1 MAKAKPKA
9 AANKAKTAVLAAQ
22 MKAKPKKPNPFEL
35 KGSKGHFD
43 TIGKRVSGK
52 KRNVI
57 QARQDAVN
65 RRKKTLLVEY
75 RQLRKANTFVDRRFG
90 ESNPDL
96 TETDKGIARLQAQR
110 MKEERKKK
118 KRGAKFTLSD
128 GDGGDGGGLTHLGR
142 SLADDIRGFMD
153 RPEFDDLDEEMVED
167 LVAQYHFGGGGDA
180 EGNAEVGGEEDAQ
193 ARGPDGKPKTRKQIM
208 EEIIAKSRMYRALK
222 AKQREEDEAALET
235 INEEFKELVRSAGL
249 SSLIKAPGENKG
261 VKVKAD
267 NPEDAAYDVAAR
279 ELAFE
284 SKGAAGDRTLSPE
297 ELLEK
302 ERQRLE
308 KLEKERLKRM
318 RGADEEEGD
327 DDDEEDDEEEDGA
340 DPRRKRRREMPS
352 GDSLGD
358 DYDSEGEDDEDE
370 NDDEEAVDANGYAA
384 GAAEVSDL
392 DRRRMKAAAGNHP
405 LQESF
410 RAAAAALA
418 KKYGVEAPKNPYLDE
433 GEEEGEEDGDEEEGE
448 DEEEEEDEGASGGG
462 SSSSGEGETEEDE
475 DAEEEQL
482 EQRRNPAHP
491 PSTSRPGHGSSG
503 GDPMAKARGV
513 AAAEARSKK
522 GTGPGSAVAAKPLDG
537 PMDLPYTIPVP
548 SSYNEF
554 ATLVNGRPAEDL
566 HTAISR
572 IRAFNAVTLAADSKR
587 KMQEFYGILVQHFVM
602 EASTSPLP
610 VASLDTLTRVL
621 LELTPEVPYYAATV
635 ARARLGRMAE
645 QLTVALA
652 ALGGV
657 AAREAAGVAVAAATA
672 ASTPASPWP
681 SSRVVLQ
688 LRLFLTLFPISD
700 RRHPVLT
707 PLALL
712 IGKYLHQCIVSN
724 PHEAAVGLCLCGLM
738 THMAAPAHRTT
749 PEPLVF
755 LRDCLGA
762 FLPEGPAGHGAPSQQ
777 KVGSSAGGGN
787 GHPKLA
793 SSGAKRKGGLQPAIG
808 FSGGEAPEHTQ
819 QHQQQRDPDAFVR
832 FAPGLLALSTKGPA
846 TEAPPPLGLY
856 EVLAMSASDPRVSTD
871 AFKLGLFRIA
881 MCAVRRAAALTSKS
895 GLVCFE
901 QLFAPLVS
909 VVSELKRIEHQLPE
923 ELRLLRGEI
932 YRQLSDA
939 SVSCVAS
946 RRPMVHATRARATT
960 AAVREF
966 NPRFEDGF
974 VSGRDYD
981 PDRQRVETRR
991 LKRAIVKE
999 RRGAIRELRRD
1010 AVFMAEERDR
1020 ETARVDAERLESE
1033 RRFYSELQRQ
1043 EADMRSGGQGGM
1055 NPHLKKKRR

>member
-9 AANKAKTAVLAAQ
+9 AAKKAKTAVLAAQ

-35 KGSKGHFD
+35 KGTKGHFD

-52 KRNVI
+52 KQNVI
-57 QARQDAVN
+57 QARQEAVN

-90 ESNPDL
+90 ESNPEL

-110 MKEERKKK
+110 MKDERKRK

-128 GDGGDGGGLTHLGR
+128 GDGGDGEGLTHLGR
-142 SLADDIRGFMD
+142 SLADDIRGLMD

-167 LVAQYHFGGGGDA
+167 LVAQYHFGGGGDK
-180 EGNAEVGGEEDAQ
+180 EGNAEQGGEEGTQ

-222 AKQREEDEAALET
+222 AKQREEDEAALEA

-249 SSLIKAPGENKG
+249 ASLVKAPGENKG
-261 VKVKAD
+261 LKVKAD

-318 RGADEEEGD
+318 RGADEED
-327 DDDEEDDEEEDGA
+327 DDEDDEEEEGGG

-352 GDSLGD
+352 GDALGD
-358 DYDSEGEDDEDE
+358 DYESEGEDDKDEDR
-370 NDDEEAVDANGYAA
+370 DDEA
-384 GAAEVSDL
+384 GDEDGDTAGLTEL

-405 LQESF
+405 LQEGF
-410 RAAAAALA
+410 RAAAASLA

-433 GEEEGEEDGDEEEGE
+433 GEDES
-448 DEEEEEDEGASGGG
+448 EEDEGEEGSGDDDESEDVSGG
-462 SSSSGEGETEEDE
+462 SSSGGEGESEEDE

-491 PSTSRPGHGSSG
+491 PSTSLPGHGDG
-503 GDPMAKARGV
+503 GEEPKVKPRG
-513 AAAEARSKK
+513 A
-522 GTGPGSAVAAKPLDG
+522 AVAAMSRKGPGPGGAVAARQVDG
-537 PMDLPYTIPVP
+537 PIDLPYTIPVP

-572 IRAFNAVTLAADSKR
+572 IRAFNAVALAADSKR

-602 EASTSPLP
+602 EASRSPLP
-610 VASLDTLTRVL
+610 VPSLDTLTRVL

-635 ARARLGRMAE
+635 ARARLGRMVE
-645 QLTVALA
+645 QLTAALA

-657 AAREAAGVAVAAATA
+657 TAREAAGVAVAATTA
-672 ASTPASPWP
+672 ASAPASPWP
-681 SSRVVLQ
+681 SSRVVMQ
-688 LRLFLTLFPISD
+688 LRLFSMLFPISD

-707 PLALL
+707 PAALL
-712 IGKYLHQCIVSN
+712 IGKFLNQCIVSN
-724 PHEAAVGLCLCGLM
+724 PHEAAVGLFLCGLM

-755 LRDCLGA
+755 LRDCLAA
-762 FLPEGPAGHGAPSQQ
+762 FLPEGQGATAQPKAGYPAGGDGGQRIL
-777 KVGSSAGGGN
+777 GSSR
-787 GHPKLA
+787 
-793 SSGAKRKGGLQPAIG
+793 AKQKGDLQPANG
-808 FSGGEAPEHTQ
+808 VSGDKASEHGQ
-819 QHQQQRDPDAFVR
+819 QQQPRKQQRDPDLFVR
-832 FAPGLLALSTKGPA
+832 FAPGLLALSTKGA
-846 TEAPPPLGLY
+846 VVEVPPPLELY
-856 EVLAMSASDPRVSTD
+856 EVLAMSASDPRVSSD

-881 MCAVRRAAALTSKS
+881 LCAVRRSAALASES

-901 QLFAPLVS
+901 QLFAPLGS
-909 VVSELKRIEHQLPE
+909 VVSELKRIERQLPE
-923 ELRLLRGEI
+923 DLRVLR
-932 YRQLSDA
+932 
-939 SVSCVAS
+939 
-946 RRPMVHATRARATT
+946 
-960 AAVREF
+960 
-966 NPRFEDGF
+966 
-974 VSGRDYD
+974 
-981 PDRQRVETRR
+981 
-991 LKRAIVKE
+991 
-999 RRGAIRELRRD
+999 
-1010 AVFMAEERDR
+1010 
-1020 ETARVDAERLESE
+1020 
-1033 RRFYSELQRQ
+1033 
-1043 EADMRSGGQGGM
+1043 
-1055 NPHLKKKRR
+1055 

>member
-9 AANKAKTAVLAAQ
+9 AAKKAKTAVLAAQ

-35 KGSKGHFD
+35 KGTKGHFE

-52 KRNVI
+52 KQNVI
-57 QARQDAVN
+57 QARQEAVN

-90 ESNPDL
+90 ESNPEL
-96 TETDKGIARLQAQR
+96 TETDKGIARLRAQR
-110 MKEERKKK
+110 VKEERKKK

-128 GDGGDGGGLTHLGR
+128 GDGRDGEGLTHLGR

-153 RPEFDDLDEEMVED
+153 RPEFDDMDEEMVED
-167 LVAQYHFGGGGDA
+167 LVAQYHFGGGGGDE
-180 EGNAEVGGEEDAQ
+180 EGNAVEGGEEGAQ
-193 ARGPDGKPKTRKQIM
+193 ARGADGKPKTRKQIM

-222 AKQREEDEAALET
+222 AKQREEDEAALEA

-249 SSLIKAPGENKG
+249 SALIKAPGENKG
-261 VKVKAD
+261 VKLKAD

-302 ERQRLE
+302 EQQRLE

-318 RGADEEEGD
+318 RGGGEEEGD
-327 DDDEEDDEEEDGA
+327 DDEENDEEEDGA
-340 DPRRKRRREMPS
+340 DPRCKRRREMPS
-352 GDSLGD
+352 GDALGD
-358 DYDSEGEDDEDE
+358 DYDSEGEDDEAED
-370 NDDEEAVDANGYAA
+370 DDEEAGDANGDAA
-384 GAAEVSDL
+384 GAAGFSDL
-392 DRRRMKAAAGNHP
+392 DRRRMKAAAGSHP
-405 LQESF
+405 LQESL

-433 GEEEGEEDGDEEEGE
+433 GEDEGEEDE
-448 DEEEEEDEGASGGG
+448 DEDDDEGASGG
-462 SSSSGEGETEEDE
+462 SSSKSSGEGESEEDE

-491 PSTSRPGHGSSG
+491 PSTSRPGHGPG
-503 GDPMAKARGV
+503 GHGGGGEDPVAKVRGV
-513 AAAEARSKK
+513 SAEAVSKK
-522 GTGPGSAVAAKPLDG
+522 GTGPGSAVVAKPLDG
-537 PMDLPYTIPVP
+537 PIDLPYTIPVP
-548 SSYNEF
+548 SSYHEF

-572 IRAFNAVTLAADSKR
+572 IRAFNAIALATDSKR

-635 ARARLGRMAE
+635 ARARVGRMAE

-657 AAREAAGVAVAAATA
+657 AAREAAGAAVATATA
-672 ASTPASPWP
+672 ASIPASPWP
-681 SSRVVLQ
+681 SPRVVMQ
-688 LRLFLTLFPISD
+688 LRLFTTLFPISD

-707 PLALL
+707 PVALL
-712 IGKYLHQCIVSN
+712 LGKYLHQCIVNN

-738 THMAAPAHRTT
+738 THMAAPAHRTA

-755 LRDCLGA
+755 LRDCLSA
-762 FLPEGPAGHGAPSQQ
+762 FLPEAPARHGAPAQK
-777 KVGSSAGGGN
+777 KVGSSADSCN

-793 SSGAKRKGGLQPAIG
+793 SSGGKRKGAVQPANG
-808 FSGGEAPEHTQ
+808 FSGGEASEHRQ
-819 QHQQQRDPDAFVR
+819 QHQQRDPDAFVR
-832 FAPGLLALSTKGPA
+832 FAPGLLFLSTKEA
-846 TEAPPPLGLY
+846 VAEAPPPLSLY
-856 EVLAMSASDPRVSTD
+856 EVLAMSPSDPRVSSN

-881 MCAVRRAAALTSKS
+881 LCAVRRAAAMASEPS
-895 GLVCFE
+895 LVCFE
-901 QLFAPLVS
+901 QLFEPLLS
-909 VVSELKRIEHQLPE
+909 VVSELKRIEWQLPE
-923 ELRLLRGEI
+923 ELRVLRGEV
-932 YRQLSDA
+932 YKQLSDA
-939 SVSCVAS
+939 SASCVAS
-946 RRPMVHATRARATT
+946 RRPLVHPARARATAAAAGIPPT
-960 AAVREF
+960 AVREF

-981 PDRQRVETRR
+981 PDRQRAETRR
-991 LKRAIVKE
+991 LKRALVKE
-999 RRGAIRELRRD
+999 RRGAIRELRR
-1010 AVFMAEERDR
+1010 
-1020 ETARVDAERLESE
+1020 
-1033 RRFYSELQRQ
+1033 
-1043 EADMRSGGQGGM
+1043 
-1055 NPHLKKKRR
+1055 